1 MLELNTF
8 TLILIMGA
16 LIILGAVA
24 VHYQNCINLI
34 RRKRLE
40 FIHISRLLKKKIKE
54 LEKETVDLQM
64 QIEKIDKKIQSMQ

>member
-1 MLELNTF
+1 MLDFNTF

-24 VHYQNCINLI
+24 LHFQNCANLI

-40 FIHISRLLKKKIKE
+40 FIHISRLLMKKIQE
-54 LEKETVDLQM
+54 LENETVDLQM
-64 QIEKIDKKIQSMQ
+64 QIEKIDKQIQSMQ